1 MHKIVLDHFIISSFS
16 SEEKRKDLG
25 KQMTPKYDRGFC
37 KWESESR
44 ERKGGRGQEE
54 SGREKE
60 RIGLRKRGR

>member
-1 MHKIVLDHFIISSFS
+1 
-16 SEEKRKDLG
+16 
-25 KQMTPKYDRGFC
+25 MTPKYDRGFC

-44 ERKGGRGQEE
+44 ERKGGGRGQEE